1 MPFWCVLN
9 SWLVV
14 QKLSTHQFPEIIL
27 FLTFLF
33 LSQIRQKS
41 LSLSKTI
48 HSVLHKLFHKY
59 YVVFW
64 SICERANSAFLIL
77 RNGARGEL
85 FWEPAGICLG
95 WSILCDVGLV
105 WLVYG
110 RVAALSGRS
119 CVCGW
124 FGGRSE
130 RCEKRV
136 FEEVIYYIY
145 KMF

>member
-77 RNGARGEL
+77 RNGARGEQ
-85 FWEPAGICLG
+85 FWEPADICLG
-95 WSILCDVGLV
+95 WSILCDVELV

-110 RVAALSGRS
+110 RVGTWS
-119 CVCGW
+119 
-124 FGGRSE
+124 
-130 RCEKRV
+130 
-136 FEEVIYYIY
+136 IYMYMYIY
-145 KMF
+145 VLIRIMVASVRFLIIFILRPKIS

>member
-48 HSVLHKLFHKY
+48 HSVLHKLLHRY

-64 SICERANSAFLIL
+64 SFCERVNSAFLL
-77 RNGARGEL
+77 LWNRARGEL
-85 FWEPAGICLG
+85 FWEPADICLG
-95 WSILCDVGLV
+95 WSILCDMGLV

-110 RVAALSGRS
+110 RVGIWS
-119 CVCGW
+119 
-124 FGGRSE
+124 
-130 RCEKRV
+130 
-136 FEEVIYYIY
+136 IYIY
-145 KMF
+145 IYILIRIIVASVRFLIIFILRPKIS

>member
-48 HSVLHKLFHKY
+48 HSVLHKLLHRY

-64 SICERANSAFLIL
+64 SFCERVNSAFLL
-77 RNGARGEL
+77 LWNRARGEL
-85 FWEPAGICLG
+85 FWEPTDLLRLVDSVRYEVCLTCLWRIATYPGSIC
-95 WSILCDVGLV
+95 DNKLV
-105 WLVYG
+105 EVFVINAYK
-110 RVAALSGRS
+110 RS
-119 CVCGW
+119 VVRQL
-124 FGGRSE
+124 F
-130 RCEKRV
+130 
-136 FEEVIYYIY
+136 
-145 KMF
+145 